1 LELPG
6 TLLGQ
11 IDKEEEKVNLM
22 PGRTNLKKI
31 SIKKG
36 GQNEKG
42 KMGSM

>member
-1 LELPG
+1 MELSG
-6 TLLGQ
+6 ILLGQ
-11 IDKEEEKVNLM
+11 IDKEEKVDLM
-22 PGRTNLKKI
+22 PGRTNFKKI